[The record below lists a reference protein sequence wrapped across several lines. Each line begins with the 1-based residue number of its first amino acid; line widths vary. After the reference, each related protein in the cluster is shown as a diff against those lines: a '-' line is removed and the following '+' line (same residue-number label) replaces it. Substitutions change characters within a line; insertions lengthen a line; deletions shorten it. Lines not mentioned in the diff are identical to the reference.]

1 MIKRTNYEFEG
12 KTGYTYVNKSYGGS
26 DVKFEIHFRVSESET
41 DSLNFGVDVGSAR
54 SMLRSLTR
62 AVIESDPEL
71 GIDALRSIVD
81 EHKEKLAESAES
93 EE

>member
-41 DSLNFGVDVGSAR
+41 DSLNFGVDAGSAR

-62 AVIESDPEL
+62 AVIESDREL
-71 GIDALRSIVD
+71 GLEALQNIID

>member
-26 DVKFEIHFRVSESET
+26 DVKFEVHFRVSESET
-41 DSLNFGVDVGSAR
+41 DSLNFGVDAGTAR

-62 AVIESDPEL
+62 AVIESDAEL

-81 EHKEKLAESAES
+81 EHKEKLEQSYDC

>member
-12 KTGYTYVNKSYGGS
+12 KTGYTYVTKSYSGS
-26 DVKFEIHFRVSESET
+26 DVKFEVHFRVSESET
-41 DSLNFGVDVGSAR
+41 DSLNFGVDAGSAR

-62 AVIESDPEL
+62 AVIESDAEL

-81 EHKEKLAESAES
+81 EHKEKLEQSFDC

>member
-12 KTGYTYVNKSYGGS
+12 KTGYSYVNKSYGGS
-26 DVKFEIHFRVSESET
+26 DVKFEVHFRVSESET
-41 DSLNFGVDVGSAR
+41 DSLNFGVDAGTAR

-62 AVIESDPEL
+62 AVIESDAEL

-81 EHKEKLAESAES
+81 EHKEKLEQSS
-93 EE
+93 DCEE

>member
-26 DVKFEIHFRVSESET
+26 DVKFEVHFRVSESET
-41 DSLNFGVDVGSAR
+41 DSLNFGVDAGTAR

-62 AVIESDPEL
+62 AVIESDAEL

-81 EHKEKLAESAES
+81 EHKEKLEQSS
-93 EE
+93 DCEE

>member
-12 KTGYTYVNKSYGGS
+12 KTGYSYVNKSYGGS
-26 DVKFEIHFRVSESET
+26 DVKFEVHFRVSESET
-41 DSLNFGVDVGSAR
+41 DSLNFGVDAGTAR

-62 AVIESDPEL
+62 AVIESDAEL

-81 EHKEKLAESAES
+81 EHKEKLEQYSDC

>member
-12 KTGYTYVNKSYGGS
+12 KTGYSYVNKSYGGS
-26 DVKFEIHFRVSESET
+26 DVKFEVHFRVSESET
-41 DSLNFGVDVGSAR
+41 DSLNFGVDAGSAR

-62 AVIESDPEL
+62 AVIESDREL
-71 GIDALRSIVD
+71 GLEALQNIID

>member
-81 EHKEKLAESAES
+81 EHKEKLAESADS

>member
-12 KTGYTYVNKSYGGS
+12 KTGYTYVSKSYGS
-26 DVKFEIHFRVSESET
+26 NDVKFEVHFRVSESET
-41 DSLNFGVDVGSAR
+41 DSLNFAVDAGSAR

-62 AVIESDPEL
+62 AVIESDAEL
-71 GIDALRSIVD
+71 GIDALRCIVD

-93 EE
+93 ED

>member
-12 KTGYTYVNKSYGGS
+12 KTGYTYVTKSYSGS
-26 DVKFEIHFRVSESET
+26 DVKFEVHFRVNDSET
-41 DSLNFGVDVGSAR
+41 DSLNFGVDAGSAR

-62 AVIESDPEL
+62 AVIESDKEL
-71 GIDALRSIVD
+71 GLECLQNIID

>member
-12 KTGYTYVNKSYGGS
+12 KTGYSYVNKSYGGS
-26 DVKFEIHFRVSESET
+26 DVKFEVHFRVSESET
-41 DSLNFGVDVGSAR
+41 DSLNFGVDAGTAR

-62 AVIESDPEL
+62 AVIESDAEL

-81 EHKEKLAESAES
+81 EHKEKLEQSYDC